1 MFEELM
7 KTLNRIANAL
17 EVIVLNID
25 VEGKTEAPSIGGAPA
40 PAVDPMPSRID
51 NPKSAPAK
59 PRAAKTTAVGAAVT
73 LTVDDCIASLR
84 ALVIA
89 KGNPAGPTKAKEIL
103 TKYGVGKVS
112 ELNPEQYAAFHKDMT
127 DAAK

>member
-40 PAVDPMPSRID
+40 PAAEA
-51 NPKSAPAK
+51 PKPAPRPRALKTAPA
-59 PRAAKTTAVGAAVT
+59 AEAAVT
-73 LTVDDCIASLR
+73 LTVDDCIKALR
-84 ALVIA
+84 DLVTA